1 MKLKIS
7 DLQEKFITDNQGDK
21 KSVVLDI
28 EKYQDLMEILKDL
41 QHFVKVSILE
51 NRLQSAHNLQRFM
64 DLNIKFQIPEFKV
77 NFLNDD
83 QGNKKSAIIDIEE
96 YQGLIATI
104 EDLYNIIK
112 TSISKKDHTKD
123 TYTLEELQAILNDKI
138 NNKN

>member
-7 DLQEKFITDNQGDK
+7 DLQEKFITDNLGDK

-96 YQGLIATI
+96 YQDLIATI

-112 TSISKKDHTKD
+112 ASISKDHTKD
-123 TYTLEELQAILNDKI
+123 TYTLEELQKLLNNKI

>member
-96 YQGLIATI
+96 YQDLIATI

-112 TSISKKDHTKD
+112 ASISKDHTKD
-123 TYTLEELQAILNDKI
+123 TYTLEELQKLLNNKI

>member
-1 MKLKIS
+1 MKLNIR
-7 DLQEKFITDNQGDK
+7 DIHERFITDNHGDK

-28 EKYQDLMEILKDL
+28 EQYQDLMEILKDL
-41 QHFVKVSILE
+41 QRLTQASILKS
-51 NRLQSAHNLQRFM
+51 NLQSAHNLQRFM
-64 DLNIKFQIPEFKV
+64 NLNIKFQIPEFKV

-96 YQGLIATI
+96 YQDLIATI

-112 TSISKKDHTKD
+112 VSISKDHTKD